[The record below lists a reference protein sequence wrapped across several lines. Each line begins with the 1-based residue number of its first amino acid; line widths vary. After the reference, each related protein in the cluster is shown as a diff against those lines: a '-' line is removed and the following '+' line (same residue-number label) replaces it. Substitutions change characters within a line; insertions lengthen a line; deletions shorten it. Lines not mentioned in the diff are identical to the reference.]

1 MAVDTNAAGFAAP
14 NGDRPTHLGRGGLI
28 CLLLLLQ
35 APLCHAG
42 IDHLVPYDDSGIWS
56 RTNQEIIEYG
66 LPILMGG
73 AALWEGGESRFG
85 RTMWQSTDAFV
96 ASGVISIAMK
106 YAFSR
111 VRPRDSGP
119 GGNPDLWF
127 KGQPNQ
133 SFPSGEVTSV
143 TSIVTPVMLEYGKDQ
158 PAVYALAL
166 LPIYDGIARVK
177 VQAHWQT
184 DVLAGAAL
192 GAGAGWLMHRNPGTP
207 YILSVMPHGI
217 YIGLSKSW

>member
-1 MAVDTNAAGFAAP
+1 MAVKTYAAGHTVRERGWAVDT
-14 NGDRPTHLGRGGLI
+14 RHSGLL
-28 CLLLLLQ
+28 LLLLLQ
-35 APLCHAG
+35 APLCRAG
-42 IDHLVPYDDSGIWS
+42 VDHLVPYDDSGIWS
-56 RTNQEIIEYG
+56 RTNQEVLEYG

-85 RTMWQSTDAFV
+85 RTMWQSTDAWV
-96 ASGVISIAMK
+96 ASGVVAIAMK

-119 GGNPDLWF
+119 GGNPNLWF

-143 TSIVTPVMLEYGKDQ
+143 TAIVTPVMLEYGKDQ

-184 DVLAGAAL
+184 DVLAGLAL
-192 GAGAGWLMHRNPGTP
+192 GTGTAWLIHSSPNSPF
-207 YILSVMPHGI
+207 ILRVMPHFIYVGI
-217 YIGLSKSW
+217 GKSF